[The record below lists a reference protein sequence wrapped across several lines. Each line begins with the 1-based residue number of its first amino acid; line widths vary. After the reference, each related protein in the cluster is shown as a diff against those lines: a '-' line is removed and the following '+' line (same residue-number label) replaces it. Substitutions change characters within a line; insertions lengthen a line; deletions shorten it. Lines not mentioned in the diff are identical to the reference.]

1 MIVDTCIY
9 IDGYG
14 CYYLHEM
21 LLKYF
26 YEFREIIILL
36 MESYKTCVLAFD
48 HKSKYLN
55 KGSNYN

>member
-1 MIVDTCIY
+1 MDMAAIICMKCSKNI
-9 IDGYG
+9 
-14 CYYLHEM
+14 
-21 LLKYF
+21 F

-55 KGSNYN
+55 KGFNYN